1 MEYPEQHPDKVVDAF
16 RLSTL
21 AGDGRWK
28 EMLTEK
34 VTFTGPLSVA
44 TGKDQFIESR
54 APFYASIRGGELH
67 RRVLD
72 GHTVVTQVTVRIA
85 APGGGELPLD
95 ICEWYKIRDGKVA
108 ALQVYYDTAALRSRL
123 EDERRHA

>member
-1 MEYPEQHPDKVVDAF
+1 MDDHSPDKVFDAF
-16 RLSTL
+16 RHSTL
-21 AGDGRWK
+21 AGDDQWH

-44 TGKDQFIESR
+44 TGRDQFIENR
-54 APFYASIRGGELH
+54 APFYASVRGGELH
-67 RRVLD
+67 RRVVD
-72 GHTVVTQVTVRIA
+72 GHTVITQVTVRIA

-108 ALQVYYDTAALRSRL
+108 ALHVYYDTAALRSL
-123 EDERRHA
+123 MEAERRQA